1 MIIKCIK
8 INNDNTT
15 RKHVKRQRW
24 KEVKGAI
31 LHNPGPLRQ
40 ATRSPWETRAWDP
53 MQEGLTCCPLLLLGS
68 RGWWMG
74 LGRSEH
80 SHKQQQNVSCN
91 WDNKRP
97 WSKPS
102 SNCIAF
108 YWKKTKRNKQKKG
121 AWGTHCLTGINMFS
135 LGSTLPQSLE
145 GLGVSFHIHLHHLAS
160 CDAQM
165 LFGVTRS
172 CPPIEDG
179 LWKGKNTTQN

>member
-108 YWKKTKRNKQKKG
+108 YWKKTKRNKKKRG
-121 AWGTHCLTGINMFS
+121 RGGHTVSQESICSLLAVPSHSPWRAWVS
-135 LGSTLPQSLE
+135 LSTFISTTLLAVMPRCSL
-145 GLGVSFHIHLHHLAS
+145 V
-160 CDAQM
+160 
-165 LFGVTRS
+165 
-172 CPPIEDG
+172 
-179 LWKGKNTTQN
+179 